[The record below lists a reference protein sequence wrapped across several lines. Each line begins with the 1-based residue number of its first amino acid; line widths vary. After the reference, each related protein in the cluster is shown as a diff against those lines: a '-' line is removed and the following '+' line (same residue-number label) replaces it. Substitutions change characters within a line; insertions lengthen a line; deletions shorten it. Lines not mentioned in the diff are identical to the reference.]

1 MNRLW
6 SAGLALGCAALFIG
20 ACDDDDP
27 VSPEPVSFSADVQPI
42 FTTRCVAC
50 HDATTPP
57 ASLDLTAG
65 VAYANTV
72 NVPAVRD
79 TVAPILD
86 RIEPEDPE
94 ASFLI
99 HKIQG
104 TQTAVGG
111 EGAGARMPF
120 NCPVVDPPRPCLTP
134 EEIQLIRQWVVEG
147 ALNN

>member
-6 SAGLALGCAALFIG
+6 SAGLALCAALLIG

-42 FTTRCVAC
+42 FTASCIGC
-50 HDATTPP
+50 HDDTPP
-57 ASLDLTAG
+57 ASLPLVAS
-65 VAYANTV
+65 VAYDTIVDVA
-72 NVPAVRD
+72 AVQD
-79 TVAPILD
+79 TLDPILD
-86 RIEPEDPE
+86 RIEPGDPE

-104 TQTAVGG
+104 THTAVGG
-111 EGAGARMPF
+111 RGVRMPAG
-120 NCPVVDPPRPCLTP
+120 CPGSRPCLSAA
-134 EEIQLIRQWVVEG
+134 EIQLIRQWVLEG

>member
-42 FTTRCVAC
+42 FTTRCVGC

-57 ASLDLTAG
+57 ANLDLTAG

-104 TQTAVGG
+104 THTAVGG
-111 EGAGARMPF
+111 PGVRMPAG
-120 NCPVVDPPRPCLTP
+120 CPGNRPCLSAA
-134 EEIQLIRQWVVEG
+134 EIQLIRQWVVEG

>member
-42 FTTRCVAC
+42 FTASCIGC
-50 HDATTPP
+50 HDDTPP
-57 ASLDLTAG
+57 ASLPLVAS
-65 VAYANTV
+65 VAYDTIVDVA
-72 NVPAVRD
+72 AVQD
-79 TVAPILD
+79 TLDPILD
-86 RIEPEDPE
+86 RIEPGDPE

-120 NCPVVDPPRPCLTP
+120 SCPVPDPPRPCLTP